1 MLLRAFGAPSLSAAS
16 SLSRTPDT
24 IRTVATAWTTTGAEA
39 VPDGDPARP
48 EAAAAAVKTHNM
60 EDCVTP
66 FVHIG
71 KQRFKDCPIMDRGGA
86 LPGASDGGI
95 ARTKGLC

>member
-1 MLLRAFGAPSLSAAS
+1 
-16 SLSRTPDT
+16 
-24 IRTVATAWTTTGAEA
+24 
-39 VPDGDPARP
+39 
-48 EAAAAAVKTHNM
+48 M

-71 KQRFKDCPIMDRGGA
+71 KQRFKDCPIMDRGEG
-86 LPGASDGGI
+86 LPGASGGGI